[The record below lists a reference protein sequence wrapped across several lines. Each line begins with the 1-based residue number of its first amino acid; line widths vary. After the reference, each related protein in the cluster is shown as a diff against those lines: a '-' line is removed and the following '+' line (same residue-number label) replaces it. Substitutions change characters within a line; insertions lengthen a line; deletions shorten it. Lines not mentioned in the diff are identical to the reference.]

1 MQNMADRPAYPLMRL
16 RAVFCG
22 GLLIALLLLSCR
34 EQDVQ
39 TVPPRTLPNII
50 YILAD
55 DLGYGDLGAY
65 GQQYIETPNLDRL
78 ARDGMLFTQHYAGAP
93 VCAPSRYMLLTGK
106 HSGHAY
112 IRGNDEW
119 GDRGPVWD
127 YRAMARDST
136 LEGQRPLPPGE
147 VLLPHRLKSAGYRTG
162 MFGKWGLGAPH
173 TASIPTR
180 MGFDVFYGYNCQRQ
194 AHTYYPLHLYEN
206 EHRVHLNNDTIPP
219 HSGFALTGGKDDYG
233 FFDQAD
239 YAPDHIFGALSRFV
253 DQGGEAPFF
262 AYWATPIP
270 HVPLQAPEAWLRYYE
285 EKFGPEAPY
294 VSGDGTGYFPQRSP
308 RAAYAA
314 MVSYLDQQVGRLLDQ
329 LQEKGLYE
337 NTLIL
342 FSSDNGPSYAGGADP
357 GWFASAGPFRSEYG
371 RGKGFVYEGG
381 IRVPMIAS
389 WPGHI
394 APGTHTDHLSAQYD
408 LVATL
413 AELTGF
419 EGPAA
424 GDGVSFLPTL
434 LGEGQQ
440 AQHPYLLWAYP
451 EYGGQLALRTARW
464 KYVQRGLN
472 DPADN
477 PGPELYD
484 LAADPV
490 EEQNLADR
498 YPDRVDSL
506 KILLAREYEVPTTE
520 RFRLSEWESR
530 DGD

>member
-1 MQNMADRPAYPLMRL
+1 MPITPYRPSRL
-16 RAVFCG
+16 RMLSAAGGALVLMACG
-22 GLLIALLLLSCR
+22 QR
-34 EQDVQ
+34 E
-39 TVPPRTLPNII
+39 VPEAAPQAPPNII

-78 ARDGMLFTQHYAGAP
+78 AREGMLFTQHYAGAP

-106 HSGHAY
+106 HAGHAY

-147 VLLPHRLKSAGYRTG
+147 VLLPSRLKSVGYRTG

-173 TASIPTR
+173 TESIPTR
-180 MGFDVFYGYNCQRQ
+180 MGFDTFFGYNCQRQ

-206 EHRVHLNNDTIPP
+206 EHRVPLNNDTIPP
-219 HSGFALTGGKDDYG
+219 HSGFGLTGGKPDYG
-233 FFDQAD
+233 FFDQEE
-239 YAPDHIFGALSRFV
+239 YAPDRIFGAMSRFI
-253 DQGGEAPFF
+253 EAAGDGPFF
-262 AYWATPIP
+262 VYWATPIP
-270 HVPLQAPEAWLRYYE
+270 HVPLQAPAAWVRHYR

-294 VSGDGTGYFPQRSP
+294 ISGDGTGYFPQETP

-314 MVSYLDQQVGRLLDQ
+314 MVSYLDQQVGRLIDQ
-329 LQEKGLYE
+329 LKARGLYE

-357 GWFASAGPFRSEYG
+357 EWFASAGPFRAEYG

-394 APGTHTDHLSAQYD
+394 APGSQTDHLSAQYD

-413 AELTGF
+413 SELTGF
-419 EGPAA
+419 EDPAE
-424 GDGVSFLPTL
+424 GDGISFLPTL
-434 LGEGQQ
+434 LGKGPQG
-440 AQHPYLLWAYP
+440 QHPFLLWAYP
-451 EYGGQLALRTARW
+451 EYGGQVALRTARW
-464 KYVQRGLN
+464 KYIQRGLN
-472 DPADN
+472 DPEDN

-484 LAADPV
+484 LARDPF
-490 EEQNLADR
+490 EGQNLA
-498 YPDRVDSL
+498 PGHPATVDSL
-506 KILLAREYEVPTTE
+506 KSLFSGEYQIPETA
-520 RFRLSEWESR
+520 RFRLAEWESPGAR
-530 DGD
+530 

>member
-1 MQNMADRPAYPLMRL
+1 MADT
-16 RAVFCG
+16 RAFVCQAAFV
-22 GLLIALLLLSCR
+22 GLLLALPVVSCR
-34 EQDVQ
+34 QGD
-39 TVPPRTLPNII
+39 TPHAAPSTLPNIV

-55 DLGYGDLGAY
+55 DLGYGDLGSY

-106 HSGHAY
+106 HSGHAA

-119 GDRGPVWD
+119 GERGPVWD

-136 LEGQRPLPPGE
+136 LEGQRPLPEGE
-147 VLLPHRLKSAGYRTG
+147 VLLPSRLKTVGYRTG

-180 MGFDVFYGYNCQRQ
+180 MGFDTFYGYNCQRQ

-206 EHRVHLNNDTIPP
+206 EHRVHLKNDTVPP
-219 HSGFALTGGKDDYG
+219 HSGFALTGGRHDYG
-233 FFDQAD
+233 YFDQAD
-239 YAPDHIFGALSRFV
+239 YAPERIFDALSRFV
-253 DQGGEAPFF
+253 SHGGDQPFF
-262 AYWATPIP
+262 LYWATPIP
-270 HVPLQAPEAWLRYYE
+270 HVPLQAPEDWLAYYE
-285 EKFGPEAPY
+285 EKFGPERPY
-294 VSGDGTGYFPQRSP
+294 ESADGTGYFPQRSP

-314 MVSYLDQQVGRLLDQ
+314 MVSYLDQQVGRLIEQ
-329 LQEKGLYE
+329 LKEQGLYE

-357 GWFASAGPFRSEYG
+357 QWFASAGPFRSEYG

-394 APGTHTDHLSAQYD
+394 APGSSSDHLSAQYD

-419 EGPAA
+419 ENPAP

-434 LGEGQQ
+434 LGQGEQ
-440 AQHPYLLWAYP
+440 AQHPYLVWAYP

-464 KYVQRGLN
+464 KLVQRGLN
-472 DPADN
+472 DPGEN

-484 LAADPV
+484 LSADPA
-490 EEQNLADR
+490 EGHNLATLH
-498 YPDRVDSL
+498 PTTLDSL
-506 KILLAREYEVPTTE
+506 KRLFDGAYQVPE
-520 RFRLSEWESR
+520 LPRFRLTEWESAE
-530 DGD
+530 